1 MTEDPKSQGF
11 GQIADRLFFDVI
23 AKAIPEEKRGLAI
36 AQYLLG
42 KGQLDS
48 AELEFDRIIR
58 ERDRRDVDT
67 VVRSMIG
74 KAEILKRRNAFDLAH
89 RVLVIGLERAAS
101 GPDSLR
107 GAVALQ
113 QGIVCHAQADRDAA
127 LDRLTEAEALLATAT
142 EPAIEHVQVSLL
154 LGMVHRELVD
164 PAKAHERFRAG
175 LDRARLLKDTNLEL
189 IALLGVAQTMSDL
202 GSFRAALGAC
212 DDAAQVIEGAKGNA
226 PHPLAVTLAEL
237 RAGAQQSLGELA
249 LANQTLEQALG
260 DTADPKEQ
268 ARLRSSLALLSYSM
282 GNTAAA
288 RDQERRAQQITESLG
303 SDPPEVL
310 LNLSRLAAAHGAA
323 RKADELLFAAMLAL
337 PKKLDPLQRADLSLR
352 EIEVGMLCGRWREA
366 REKAEKLN
374 TEFPGS
380 RAHALQS
387 GLLNALGG
395 LSAGTSAYDHAEE
408 CYRDLLSM
416 ADANQAKL
424 MAAGAIRGL
433 ATVSMGRA
441 EPKAAATRL
450 EEARSLAREC
460 GAALLERS
468 MLVELALAQ
477 GRMSHDLAEAIP
489 VLEEGLSD
497 SRLLENVA
505 METGF
510 LVSLGSIELDRGNL
524 DEAREYLD
532 KALEKS
538 ADAGLEA
545 TRTAAAG
552 ILGCVH
558 ADLGDTPRARELLAD
573 ALGGMDRCGIDS
585 ELRCHFQERYRDLT
599 GFAHTP

>member
-1 MTEDPKSQGF
+1 MTENSKSQGF

-42 KGQLDS
+42 RGQLDS

-67 VVRSMIG
+67 VVRSIIG
-74 KAEILKRRNAFDLAH
+74 KAEILKRRNVFDLAH
-89 RVLVIGLERAAS
+89 RVLVIALERAAS

-107 GAVALQ
+107 GTVALQ
-113 QGIVCHAQADRDAA
+113 QGIVCHAQGDRDAA
-127 LDRLTEAEALLATAT
+127 LSRLTEADALLATAAT
-142 EPAIEHVQVSLL
+142 PVVEQVQVSLL

-164 PAKAHERFRAG
+164 PVKAHDCFKNG
-175 LDRARLLKDTNLEL
+175 LDRARFLKDTNLEL
-189 IALLGVAQTMSDL
+189 VALLGAAQTSADL
-202 GSFRAALGAC
+202 GLFRAALGVC
-212 DDAAQVIEGAKGNA
+212 DDAAQVIEGAKGA
-226 PHPLAVTLAEL
+226 SPHPLAVPLAEV

-249 LANQTLEQALG
+249 QARQTLERALG
-260 DTADPKEQ
+260 DTADPKEK
-268 ARLRSSLALLSYSM
+268 ARLHSSLALLSYSM
-282 GNTAAA
+282 GHTAAA
-288 RDQERRAQQITESLG
+288 RDQERRAQQIAESLG

-310 LNLSRLAAAHGAA
+310 LNLSRLAAAHGEA

-366 REKAEKLN
+366 REKAEKLSA
-374 TEFPGS
+374 EFPGS
-380 RAHALQS
+380 RAQVLQS
-387 GLLNALGG
+387 GLLSALGG
-395 LSAGTSAYDHAEE
+395 LNAWTSAYDRAEE
-408 CYRDLLSM
+408 CYRDLLST
-416 ADANQAKL
+416 ADASGAKL

-441 EPKAAATRL
+441 EPKAATIQL

-460 GAALLERS
+460 GAVLLERS
-468 MLVELALAQ
+468 VLAELSLAR
-477 GRMSHDLAEAIP
+477 GRLSQDPAEAIP

-510 LVSLGSIELDRGNL
+510 LLSLGSIELDRGNL
-524 DEAREYLD
+524 DEAREHLEE
-532 KALEKS
+532 ALERS

-545 TRTAAAG
+545 ARTAAAG
-552 ILGCVH
+552 FLGCVH
-558 ADLGDTPRARELLAD
+558 ADLGDAPRARELLDD
-573 ALGGMDRCGIDS
+573 ALGGMEKCGIDS
-585 ELRCHFQERYRDLT
+585 ELRSHFQERYRDLT
-599 GFAHTP
+599 GFAYTV